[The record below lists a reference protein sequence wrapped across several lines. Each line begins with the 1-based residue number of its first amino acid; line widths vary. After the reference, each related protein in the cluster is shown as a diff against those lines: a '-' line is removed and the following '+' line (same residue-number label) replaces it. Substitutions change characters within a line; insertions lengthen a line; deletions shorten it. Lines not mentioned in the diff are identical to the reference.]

1 MSDANFP
8 ANDPNQGSRRRVLSA
23 NATTDVTTDI
33 RNRVIT
39 DYHGNASDLCSL
51 RLSTEDKLIS
61 PRPLGA
67 THILV
72 IVDASEVP
80 EIVSRKR
87 TAAPAFSV
95 QMPINDLLFK
105 LSAPNLLKEPKLPR
119 RLNQELPR
127 VGIRVPHIETFC
139 ILISYVHTRDQTEMM
154 RAALPQ
160 WIRDIMQQRIY
171 GLAVPAYVKLKEK
184 KRGNLL
190 RRLSYGYMS
199 AGSFPEPLAP
209 ERKCLLDEVSG
220 EISEA
225 SRDSD
230 AFGRDIVEAAAR
242 LNALRDNLTFLGF
255 YEKSLWAELNDCS
268 GALVRAIRLNA
279 RVGR

>member
-33 RNRVIT
+33 RNRVVI
-39 DYHGNASDLCSL
+39 DYHGNTSDLCSL

-87 TAAPAFSV
+87 TAAPALSV

-184 KRGNLL
+184 RGNLL

-220 EISEA
+220 EIAEA

-242 LNALRDNLTFLGF
+242 LNALRDNLTFLGV
-255 YEKSLWAELNDCS
+255 L
-268 GALVRAIRLNA
+268 
-279 RVGR
+279 